1 MSDGK
6 LEAALERFVEDAM
19 RERDSFLRGGNV
31 VRLRPGI
38 DDFTARLAELPSA
51 KEADAVAA
59 DVALANGY
67 LLREERAGV
76 DRRPAGRSLSAD
88 ALVETGVAGVILSE
102 EQVDTNALAAEMAG
116 YLAGPAVP
124 IWDYA
129 IIDADVSGIEPT
141 PVVDGWEL
149 VTPTRD
155 ELAALVGVRSAAAH
169 AGRRS
174 FNVDLYGGLA
184 MLRRIDPDGKPHGG
198 FVIYWNLRPS
208 HALWQPLLAL
218 SLFQNPVVHLWAQY
232 DVEPGRRVDVL
243 FDRVYTE
250 PWTPDGE
257 TEIEVVRRGDYEI
270 DDSSAPRLRRFL
282 EQLAPLLDRAIA
294 EPAKATKASR
304 ERAARLRRIAEHFLT
319 AGEDAHGEGEVLSEF
334 NADAVL
340 HYVIALEA
348 VLTGDESDKSELTR
362 KVVQRA
368 AVLAGT
374 SDEDRRA
381 VAALVLDAY
390 RARSPYAHGGEP
402 ADVDLPGLRRV
413 VRDCILA
420 RLVIGDPT
428 PTGETLA
435 ALADAALLDHTLLA
449 EQVRRPIA
457 HFWDALTV

>member
-1 MSDGK
+1 M
-6 LEAALERFVEDAM
+6 
-19 RERDSFLRGGNV
+19 
-31 VRLRPGI
+31 
-38 DDFTARLAELPSA
+38 
-51 KEADAVAA
+51 
-59 DVALANGY
+59 
-67 LLREERAGV
+67 REERAGV
-76 DRRPAGRSLSAD
+76 ERRTAGRGVSAD
-88 ALVETGVAGVILSE
+88 ALVETGIAGLILSE
-102 EQVDTNALAAEMAG
+102 EHVDPETLAAELAA

-124 IWDYA
+124 VWDYA
-129 IIDADVSGIEPT
+129 IIDADVADVGRI

-149 VTPTRD
+149 VTPTAAD
-155 ELAALVGVRSAAAH
+155 LAGVVGVPSAARYV
-169 AGRRS
+169 GRLS
-174 FNVDLYGGLA
+174 FNLDLYGGLA
-184 MLRRIDPDGKPHGG
+184 MLRRVDPEGKPHGG

-250 PWTPDGE
+250 PWTPDGV

-270 DDSSAPRLRRFL
+270 DESNAPRLRRFL
-282 EQLAPLLDRAIA
+282 AHLAALLDRAIA
-294 EPAKATKASR
+294 QPAKPTKASR

-319 AGEDAHGEGEVLSEF
+319 AGEDAHGEGGVLSEF

-348 VLTGDESDKSELTR
+348 VLTGDDSDKTDLTR

-374 SDEDRRA
+374 SDDDRRA

-390 RARSPYAHGGEP
+390 RARSSYAHGGEP

-413 VRDCILA
+413 VRDWVLA

-428 PTGETLA
+428 STGETLA
-435 ALADAALLDHTLLA
+435 SLADAALLDHELLA
-449 EQVRRPIA
+449 EHVRRPVGD
-457 HFWDALTV
+457 FWDAANGT